1 MITKT
6 NIQTILNKDQ
16 FSHEEI
22 EDLQELIAKYPY
34 FHLAR
39 ALYLKILKSSNSY
52 KYNGVLKETAAYTCD
67 RSVLFDYIT
76 SKDLKNSSVAKEK
89 LKLKAVISSTKTMH
103 KQSKVANALKLG
115 APLAFSKDENFSFEQ
130 WLQLTQTKEI
140 QRKPK
145 EKEAITEKVINTSNA
160 TIIDNFI
167 HNNPKITRPIKGA
180 NVHYKIEE
188 NQRNEHQLMT
198 ETLAKVYLE
207 QKKYESAIKSYKI
220 LSLKY
225 PEKSGFFADQIK
237 RIKILQNNK

>member
-6 NIQTILNKDQ
+6 NIQTLLTKDH

-39 ALYLKILKSSNSY
+39 ALHLKILKSINSY

-76 SKDLKNSSVAKEK
+76 SKDLKKCSVAKDK
-89 LKLKAVISSTKTMH
+89 LKIKALVSSPKSKN
-103 KQSKVANALKLG
+103 KQDSVARELQLG
-115 APLAFSKDENFSFEQ
+115 TPLAFSKNENFSFGQ
-130 WLQLTQTKEI
+130 WLQLNNTKEI
-140 QRKPK
+140 QRTPK
-145 EKEAITEKVINTSNA
+145 EKEAFKVSNA
-160 TIIDNFI
+160 AIIDDFI

-180 NVHYKIEE
+180 NIHYKIEE
-188 NQRNEHQLMT
+188 NKGNEHQLMT